1 MILYNHYIGGYRIF
15 MKHQVEIK
23 IVDSW
28 SESEIIKLYKAGG
41 WWKNSYDPSGIKYL
55 IKGSFAFVV
64 AVEKT
69 TKKTI
74 GMGRLI
80 SDGVSDAYIQD
91 TVVLPEYRRMGIG
104 GMIVKTLLD
113 YCLSKGILWIGLIA
127 EPNQDIFY
135 STLGFKV
142 MEKYV
147 PMKYPTEE

>member
-1 MILYNHYIGGYRIF
+1 
-15 MKHQVEIK
+15 MKKQIECK

-28 SESEIIKLYKAGG
+28 PEKEIVELYKIAG
-41 WWKNSYDPSGIKYL
+41 WWKDSFDSSGIQYL

-64 AVEKT
+64 AVDKN
-69 TKKTI
+69 TKKAI

-91 TVVLPEYRRMGIG
+91 TVVLPEYRDMGVGSKI
-104 GMIVKTLLD
+104 IKTLLN
-113 YCLSKGILWIGLIA
+113 YCFSKGILWIGLIA
-127 EPNQDIFY
+127 EPNQDKFY

-142 MEKYV
+142 MDKYI

>member
-1 MILYNHYIGGYRIF
+1 
-15 MKHQVEIK
+15 MKKQIEFK
-23 IVDSW
+23 IVNSW
-28 SESEIIKLYKAGG
+28 PEKEIVELYKAGG
-41 WWKNSYDPSGIKYL
+41 WWKDSFSSSGIKNL

-69 TKKTI
+69 TNKAI

-91 TVVLPEYRRMGIG
+91 TVVLKEYRNMGIG

-135 STLGFKV
+135 SNLGFKI
-142 MEKYV
+142 MKKYV